1 MKIPKEMQET
11 YEEISRII
19 IEYSEKYLSEEYKE
33 LCLRA
38 LEKLCRK
45 RPSPLQSGRS
55 STWAASA
62 WS

>member
-1 MKIPKEMQET
+1 MKIPKEMQKT

-38 LEKLCRK
+38 L
-45 RPSPLQSGRS
+45 
-55 STWAASA
+55 
-62 WS
+62 